1 MKKSFYLLIVCMIGF
16 AVQAQ
21 TKTDA
26 EFFFNNGDYA
36 TAKSIYENLL
46 KKKPKDALLNYCY
59 AKCLYS
65 LGDLSAKDYFDIS
78 NKKYPQGHRLM
89 GDLYLSQ
96 YYFEE
101 AASEYDRF
109 LETEKADADLLR
121 KRQQCT
127 IGSEMMKHVETIDI
141 IDSVVMDKA
150 TFLSKYRLPHE
161 AGFIEQTSETLTSYT
176 TERKD
181 RKFFSSENN
190 SQLDIFYTYLLLNDW
205 NEPTALSKNINTDYN
220 ESYPF
225 MMADGI
231 TLYFASDKS
240 DGLGG
245 YDIYMTRFSPIT
257 NEYLPAQNIG
267 MPFNS
272 TANDYMFAV
281 DETNRVGLFATD
293 RNQSPD
299 SVAVYRFVFDKEK
312 KMLKETDP
320 ETLRAY
326 ARLSKYNKAES
337 IPSPKNQT
345 EKNKTI
351 AKNNGI
357 NFIVNA
363 EITYKSLNDFKTEDT
378 KNRFLALQILKS
390 DFKLLQNKLQQKRE
404 EFSDCDASEKE
415 NLSWEILTIEKE
427 LLMMQKRL
435 NSQTIELRKIEN
447 QYYQ

>member
-1 MKKSFYLLIVCMIGF
+1 
-16 AVQAQ
+16 
-21 TKTDA
+21 
-26 EFFFNNGDYA
+26 
-36 TAKSIYENLL
+36 
-46 KKKPKDALLNYCY
+46 
-59 AKCLYS
+59 
-65 LGDLSAKDYFDIS
+65 
-78 NKKYPQGHRLM
+78 
-89 GDLYLSQ
+89 
-96 YYFEE
+96 
-101 AASEYDRF
+101 
-109 LETEKADADLLR
+109 
-121 KRQQCT
+121 
-127 IGSEMMKHVETIDI
+127 
-141 IDSVVMDKA
+141 
-150 TFLSKYRLPHE
+150 
-161 AGFIEQTSETLTSYT
+161 
-176 TERKD
+176 
-181 RKFFSSENN
+181 
-190 SQLDIFYTYLLLNDW
+190 
-205 NEPTALSKNINTDYN
+205 
-220 ESYPF
+220 

-231 TLYFASDKS
+231 TLYFASDKP

-281 DETNRVGLFATD
+281 DETNRVGMFATD

-363 EITYKSLNDFKTEDT
+363 EITYNSLNDFKTDDT

-390 DFKLLQNKLQQKRE
+390 DFELLQGKLQQKRE
-404 EFSDCDASEKE
+404 EFSDSEGSEKE

-435 NSQTIELRKIEN
+435 NSQTIELRK
-447 QYYQ
+447 